1 MDNINDLLMSLG
13 DDAGVDDTVDN
24 TNGVDTTNT
33 GTNNTVDNPQT
44 TDPTQQQTQTDPPPT
59 NTDEGTLDNEDL
71 SKVNKASSAFAQMRV
86 ENKHLQETIKGIA
99 ASLGLN
105 TKGVDTNTIVKDMQ
119 NALIKAQA
127 QQNKIPEEL
136 LQRLHTLEQA
146 EQASKKDKLE
156 QDTLLGLQALKNQY
170 GATSAELKQFVS
182 TLIEED
188 LSPFEQPV
196 DIVSEYKL
204 RNFDKI
210 VEQAVQKALLEE
222 RQRVAKA
229 DSHSSQPGTEKGAT
243 KGEPVKVN
251 TISALEEFFSN

>member
-1 MDNINDLLMSLG
+1 MSLG
-13 DDAGVDDTVDN
+13 DGAVDNVDSDTTTDTDTDTGAGTDTTVDN
-24 TNGVDTTNT
+24 SQN
-33 GTNNTVDNPQT
+33 
-44 TDPTQQQTQTDPPPT
+44 TDPAQQQTQTDPQQT
-59 NTDEGTLDNEDL
+59 STEDASQDNEDL

-156 QDTLLGLQALKNQY
+156 QDTLLGLQALKTQF
-170 GATSAELKQFVS
+170 GATGAELKQFVS

-196 DIVSEYKL
+196 DVVSEYKL

-243 KGEPVKVN
+243 KGDPVKVN
-251 TISALEEFFSN
+251 TISALEEFFAN